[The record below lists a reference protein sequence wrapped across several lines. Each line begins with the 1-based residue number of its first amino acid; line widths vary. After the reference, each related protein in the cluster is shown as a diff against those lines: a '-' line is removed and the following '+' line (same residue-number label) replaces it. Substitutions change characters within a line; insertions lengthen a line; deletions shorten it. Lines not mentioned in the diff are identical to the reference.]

1 MKPPPSFSGADGDP
15 EAPSDD
21 AIRAAHL
28 DDDGRSIDTGAPE
41 LRYRGWKA
49 MPFVIGNET
58 FEKLG
63 SIGTAANL
71 MVYLTSVF
79 HMTNIKAAVALNVFN
94 GTTNLATVAG
104 AFVSDLY
111 LGRYAT
117 VGVGCIATLIVSDH
131 HCRHWITLIWSM
143 EWFFDLA
150 QLWDLLQGMI
160 ILTMTAAMPTLHPP
174 PCAGGGEGQCVGA
187 TRGQFTVLG
196 LAFAFIVAGAGGI
209 RPCSLPFGADQ
220 FNPRTESG
228 RRGIDSFFNWYYFTL
243 TTAVCVSSTVIIY
256 VQSNVSWWVG
266 FAIPALLML
275 ISCALFFSGAGL
287 YVRVRPE
294 GSPFAGV
301 ARVSVAAIR
310 KRWVAAPV
318 DGTGES
324 LYRTRH
330 ASDVVSKLP
339 YTDQFKFLDKAAVV
353 VSKSEVGGD
362 GLPKNP
368 WRLCSLQQVEET
380 KCILRIL
387 PVWVTCIVYY
397 ITFAQTNTYIVL
409 QATQSDRRLGGGG
422 FEVPPGSFTVFPM
435 LALTVWIPF
444 YDRLVVPWARRLTGR
459 EEGITLLQRMGV
471 GMVLSVVAMLISAM
485 AEKRRRELAVLNAA
499 ASGGSLSHSRVSPQ
513 SAFWLVPQL
522 AALGLSEAFNQVSQT
537 EFYYK
542 QIPENMRSVAGSLL
556 FSGLALSSYLSG
568 LLVAGVERATRG
580 DGDGDD
586 GWLAEDLNR
595 GRLDSFYLLIAAI
608 GTANFFAFLACAKWY
623 RYKGSDDDDAHEQVA
638 DGIA

>member
-1 MKPPPSFSGADGDP
+1 MTPPPSGSGAGGDV
-15 EAPSDD
+15 EAPTAD
-21 AIRAAHL
+21 AIHY
-28 DDDGRSIDTGAPE
+28 GRSVSAAGNTGPEE

-79 HMTNIKAAVALNVFN
+79 HMTNIKAAVALNVFS

-104 AFVSDLY
+104 AFASDIY

-117 VGVGCIATLIVSDH
+117 VGIGCIATLI
-131 HCRHWITLIWSM
+131 
-143 EWFFDLA
+143 
-150 QLWDLLQGMI
+150 GMI
-160 ILTMTAAMPTLHPP
+160 ILTLTAGVPALHPP
-174 PCAGGGEGQCVGA
+174 PCDDAGGGGGEGKCVGA
-187 TRGQFTVLG
+187 TRGQFAVLG
-196 LAFAFIVAGAGGI
+196 LAFTFIVAGAGGI

-220 FNPRTESG
+220 FDPRTESG
-228 RRGIDSFFNWYYFTL
+228 RRGINSFFNWYYFTL
-243 TTAVCVSSTVIIY
+243 TIAVCVSSTAIIY

-266 FAIPALLML
+266 FAIPAAL
-275 ISCALFFSGAGL
+275 ILASCALFFAGAGL

-301 ARVSVAAIR
+301 VRVAVAAIR
-310 KRWVAAPV
+310 KRRVTAPS
-318 DGTGES
+318 DGES
-324 LYRTRH
+324 LFRTRH
-330 ASDVVSKLP
+330 ATGLVSRLP
-339 YTDQFKFLDKAAVV
+339 YTDQFRFLDKAAVMV
-353 VSKSEVGGD
+353 AKSEVDANGR
-362 GLPKNP
+362 PKNP

-387 PVWVTCIVYY
+387 PVWLTCIVYY
-397 ITFAQTNTYIVL
+397 VSFAQTNTYVIL
-409 QATQSDRRLGGGG
+409 QATQSDRHLGRGG

-444 YDRLVVPWARRLTGR
+444 YDRIIVPWARRLTGR
-459 EEGITLLQRMGV
+459 EEGITLLQRMGI
-471 GMVLSVVAMLISAM
+471 GMALSVLAMLISAM
-485 AEKRRRELAVLNAA
+485 AEERRRELAVIHEAA
-499 ASGGSLSHSRVSPQ
+499 TGGSLSNSRVSPQ

-542 QIPENMRSVAGSLL
+542 QFPENMRSVAGSLL

-568 LLVAGVERATRG
+568 LMVAAVERATRG

-595 GRLDSFYLLIAAI
+595 GRLDCLYILIAAI
-608 GTANFFAFLACAKWY
+608 GAANFLAFLACAKWY
-623 RYKGSDDDDAHEQVA
+623 RYKGSDDDDDDHGQ
-638 DGIA
+638 DGERISTAA